1 MFLSVMS
8 CQLGGDRVDVNQLV
22 LSRDSESL
30 KRLAKTGFDFVYWQ
44 ENDTPAKFMAE
55 GAMAKIDGFDPSK
68 IDSMIVVSS
77 IFDSA
82 PSWAQEVA
90 LVLGIPASS
99 DIIRVQ
105 EACTGYVTAV
115 ALADGMIQSGR
126 SEEVLI
132 VTFDIYSSYMSGD
145 LSLEILFSDALTLST
160 VSKSFPKSHVPSNA
174 LHLNLKRQRNV
185 SKRASETDLNILREQ
200 LQMNGAAVFQFA
212 IDSVP
217 KLVSK
222 CLADIQVSSTEVAWY
237 LHQGSKF
244 VVDHLSQAL
253 ELESDSHFRAGAYGN
268 TVSGSIPFQLTS
280 HYPKSEYLG
289 LVGFGMG
296 LSAKVAVYEI
306 ENN

>member
-1 MFLSVMS
+1 MS
-8 CQLGGDRVDVNQLV
+8 CQLGGDRIDVNQLV
-22 LSRDSESL
+22 LSRDPESL
-30 KRLAKTGFDFVYWQ
+30 KRLAKTGFEFVFRQ
-44 ENDTPAKFMAE
+44 ENQAPARSLAE
-55 GAMAKIDGFDPSK
+55 SARVSIQGFDPSK
-68 IDSMIVVSS
+68 IDAIIVVSS

-90 LVLGIPASS
+90 GALGVPAST

-115 ALADGMIQSGR
+115 ALADGLLQSGR

-132 VTFDIYSSYMSGD
+132 VTFDNYSAYMSGD

-160 VSKSFPKSHVPSNA
+160 ASKSFPKSHVPINA
-174 LHLNLKRQRNV
+174 LQLHLKRELSVN
-185 SKRASETDLNILREQ
+185 KRASESDLNIVRDK
-200 LQMNGAAVFQFA
+200 LQMNGAGVFQFA

-217 KLVSK
+217 KLVNK
-222 CLADIQVSSTEVAWY
+222 CLADIQLSSTEVDWY

-244 VVDHLSQAL
+244 VVDQLSRTL
-253 ELESDSHFRAGAYGN
+253 ELESDSLFRAGAYGN
-268 TVSGSIPFQLTS
+268 TVSGSIPFQLMS
-280 HYPKSEYLG
+280 AAPRGKYLG

-296 LSAKVAVYEI
+296 LSAKVSVYEI